1 MIPWKMWF
9 HGIRDYAP
17 AYMDLSGREEHVL
30 ITGPNGAGKS
40 TITYCMGAV
49 LYSSKVELDGLRSR
63 NLAPD
68 EIWNAQIRFLF
79 KNEGRLRIDAP
90 GFIEFSLQMVQEP
103 GQPVKREYTV
113 SSGDDPEHWE
123 AVTRYTSGDRQYNFT
138 AYKKDLQYKY
148 KIDPDLFYLIWY
160 QQEVNQFAV
169 MHPEERF
176 RIFAEMHGIDQV
188 QRNWEES
195 MEKLKDT
202 QEILKSAEVN
212 VENKKQMVKIKRNDL
227 ERYEDNHRRLQEGGS
242 LYARSLLQLEDHY
255 TREQESLSGQMEQLE
270 LELEQQ
276 QDQLNEM
283 KERENELQQHLLAQE
298 QVVTE
303 RKEELEDYESRL
315 QDVKL
320 QMKRVQ
326 AQIAELES
334 ELQQISKDRERITR
348 TEAEVAEQLAE
359 AEAQLDQVNG
369 EMAGLEDERSSCD
382 LLAESHR
389 GTISRLEFQMDQEQR
404 QAAIHQERLRQ
415 YVSSHYVQEELNRLD
430 QILQQIKDQRH
441 SCNIRIKEQQ
451 EELARLEDNRD
462 WSKRQI
468 ESLAFFHN
476 KGIQAYPLRDL
487 VELTAGAQLK
497 TEETFNAIKYSVFFD
512 GHKAVP
518 PNDLY
523 HVPLRKVVPDRSVT
537 ELEDLQLQV
546 KSDLPEA
553 VIPHAIKALWWVEQF
568 FQAGEVSIEQGALY
582 DPAGIR
588 GSQEQNRYI
597 LSPRAVLLHKEEV
610 QNTIKALTSTLEELE
625 HSIQHNTK
633 RLQELNSVIQLVRE
647 AEAFRTR
654 EHERAERARKLEEER
669 DELEKQ
675 LTRLAEIGK
684 FVNTLI
690 KRQVELEGLLHVL
703 RAEAD
708 FYLRLGLQKEKFE
721 TLGRMRSVLDG
732 LKEQEQEI
740 VQQQEACEDQLDKL
754 ENRVRHQNRDLRELR
769 DKQELEARKIIQ
781 ATNQRDTAKDSY
793 ENAQGELVA
802 IIREIEH
809 FKQTA
814 PDLYSEVTASLASV
828 QADGKSTVGGS
839 GGRMSLS
846 RLRTERDKGK
856 SQFDFARSESGIDP
870 AAPENYRVIEE
881 QYQRLQDEYKR
892 TKLLF
897 EQDSERTGQLKDQ
910 LETTINMRV
919 LEILQ
924 RFKSYMSLFQFDGE
938 IDWENQVDRRGRTH
952 FSLYIKARKEGHRGT
967 MEDVSVK
974 ARGGRVGKG
983 VSGGE
988 ESLSSLLF
996 ALALLQNLQ
1005 TSPGFIVLDEFDSAL
1020 DEQRKLK
1027 VFELYGR
1034 ELQRKL
1040 IILTPKSHESSYLD
1054 RFSKSFIVYHDPTI
1068 PLSKVVGLV
1077 RKG

>member
-49 LYSSKVELDGLRSR
+49 LYSSKVDLDGLRSR

-68 EIWNAQIRFLF
+68 EPWIAQIRFLF

-90 GFIEFSLQMVQEP
+90 DYIEFSLHILQEP

-113 SSGDDPEHWE
+113 ASGDDPEHWE
-123 AVTRYTSGDRQYNFT
+123 TVTRYTSGDRQYNFT

-176 RIFAEMHGIDQV
+176 RIFAEMHGIDQI

-202 QEILKSAEVN
+202 QEMMQSAEIN

-227 ERYEDNHRRLQEGGS
+227 ERYEDNYRRLTEGGKQ
-242 LYARSLLQLEDHY
+242 YVHALLQLEVY
-255 TREQESLSGQMEQLE
+255 YRREQETLSGQIGQLE

-276 QDQLNEM
+276 QDQLNEW
-283 KERENELQQHLLAQE
+283 KERETGLTGHLSNQE
-298 QVVTE
+298 QAVTW
-303 RKEELEDYESRL
+303 RKEELENYEQQL
-315 QDVKL
+315 QDLKSG
-320 QMKRVQ
+320 MTHTQ
-326 AQIAELES
+326 AKITELET
-334 ELQQISKDRERITR
+334 ELQQISKDRERIAR
-348 TEAEVAEQLAE
+348 SEAEVTEQLAE
-359 AEAQLDQVNG
+359 AITQLDEVN
-369 EMAGLEDERSSCD
+369 DEIARLHAENNQCGV
-382 LLAESHR
+382 LADHHR
-389 GTISRLEFQMDQEQR
+389 GMISRLEFVIEQERKQES
-404 QAAIHQERLRQ
+404 IHQERLRQ
-415 YVSSHYVQEELNRLD
+415 YVSSHHVQEELNRLD
-430 QILQQIKDQRH
+430 QQLQRFRDQRH
-441 SCNIRIKEQQ
+441 DCLMRIQERK
-451 EELARLEDNRD
+451 EELKRLEDNRD
-462 WSKRQI
+462 WSKRQM

-497 TEETFNAIKYSVFFD
+497 TEEQFNTVKYTVFFD
-512 GHKAVP
+512 GHQAIP

-537 ELEDLQLQV
+537 ELHALQLRV
-546 KSDLPEA
+546 KEDLPEEA
-553 VIPHAIKALWWVEQF
+553 IPHAIKALWWVEQF
-568 FQAGEVSIEQGALY
+568 FQAGNLRIDQGVLH
-582 DPAGIR
+582 DTAGIR
-588 GSQEQNRYI
+588 GGQEQSRYI
-597 LSPRAVLLHKEEV
+597 LSRHAVLLHKEEV
-610 QNTIKALTSTLEELE
+610 QKVIGSLTATLEELD
-625 HSIQHNTK
+625 HSIQQNTK
-633 RLQELNSVIQLVRE
+633 RLQDLSSVIQLVRE
-647 AEAFRTR
+647 AEAFRTGG
-654 EHERAERARKLEEER
+654 HERAERARKLEEER
-669 DELEKQ
+669 SGLSKQ
-675 LTRLAEIGK
+675 LARAVELREAESG
-684 FVNTLI
+684 LI
-690 KRQVELEGLLHVL
+690 KSQVELENRQLVL
-703 RAEAD
+703 QAEAE
-708 FYLRLGLQKEKFE
+708 FYHRLGQQKEKFE
-721 TLGRMRSVLDG
+721 ILGAAKRELRG
-732 LKEQEQEI
+732 QEI
-740 VQQQEACEDQLDKL
+740 QQEELLQQQEACEEQLEKL
-754 ENRVRHQNRDLRELR
+754 EKTVRQLKRNVQELK
-769 DKQELEARKIIQ
+769 DKQEHEARQIIQ
-781 ATNQRDTAKDSY
+781 TTNQRDHAKDSF
-793 ENAQGELVA
+793 ETAQGELVGT
-802 IIREIEH
+802 IREIEH

-814 PDLYSEVTASLASV
+814 PAIYNEVTTSWAETQAAS
-828 QADGKSTVGGS
+828 DGSSGGS

-846 RLRTERDKGK
+846 KLHTELDKGK
-856 SQFDFARSESGIDP
+856 SQYNNARSESGIDP

-881 QYQRLQDEYKR
+881 EFQRLQDEYKR
-892 TKLLF
+892 TEILF
-897 EQDSERTGQLKDQ
+897 EQDLERTGQLKDQ

-924 RFKSYMSLFQFDGE
+924 RFKSYMSHFQFEGE
-938 IDWENQVDRRGRTH
+938 IDWEHHEDRRGRTH
-952 FSLYIKARKEGHRGT
+952 FSLFIKARKEGHRGT

-1040 IILTPKSHESSYLD
+1040 IILTPKSHENSYLN

-1077 RKG
+1077 RKE